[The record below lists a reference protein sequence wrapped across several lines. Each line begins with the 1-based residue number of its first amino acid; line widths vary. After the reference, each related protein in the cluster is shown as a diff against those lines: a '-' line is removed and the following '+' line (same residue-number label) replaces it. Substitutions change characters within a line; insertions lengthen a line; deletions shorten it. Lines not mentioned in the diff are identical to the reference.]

1 MKEHRKSISIRRLLI
16 TVFMAAM
23 LMTVGGIGY
32 LVFSGWYSSAKNTTE
47 SMASEMNVHIYN
59 QIYSR
64 SANRNLSR

>member
-32 LVFSGWYSSAKNTTE
+32 LVFSG
-47 SMASEMNVHIYN
+47 
-59 QIYSR
+59 
-64 SANRNLSR
+64 